1 MPPDF
6 FQVTIEKCTKLLHK
20 SSLFLSIK
28 KWVLHFALGIKLTDK
43 GVILL
48 PNHIDLEILNSLSQS
63 ELSVL
68 NYVYSHKDEVIYMS
82 IQQLSEQVFLST
94 ATILRLCKKLNL
106 NGFSELKYTLKTQ
119 IAHENKNSS
128 SMQTLDKIIQN
139 YYQTIENT
147 GRLIDLK
154 SMDMVVNFL
163 LSDKTIHLYSNG
175 LSSISMTYMERFLLS
190 VGRKSKYYSTAPL
203 AYRMASKMNSNDVIL
218 IASTSGATPPVIN
231 IAQIA
236 KNSGA
241 VIISITNMNNTPL
254 SKLSD
259 IAFYTPIKD
268 RDYYGTD
275 IKSRCSTF
283 FIIHMIIECYL
294 YRLNPPELHLSE

>member
-1 MPPDF
+1 M
-6 FQVTIEKCTKLLHK
+6 
-20 SSLFLSIK
+20 
-28 KWVLHFALGIKLTDK
+28 
-43 GVILL
+43 L

-68 NYVYSHKDEVIYMS
+68 NYIYAHKDTVIHMS
-82 IQQLSEQVFLST
+82 IQQLSKEVFLST

-106 NGFSELKYTLKTQ
+106 SGFSELKYTLKSQ
-119 IAHENKNSS
+119 ITHENKNTTPL
-128 SMQTLDKIIQN
+128 QTIDKTIQN

-147 GRLIDLK
+147 GRLIDSK
-154 SMDMVVNFL
+154 SMDMVVGYL
-163 LSDKTIHLYSNG
+163 ISDKRIHLYSNG
-175 LSSISMTYMERFLLS
+175 LSAVSMTYMERFLLS

-203 AYRMASKMNSNDVIL
+203 AYRMASKMNADDIIF

-241 VIISITNMNNTPL
+241 VVISITNMNNNPL
-254 SKLSD
+254 TKLSD

-283 FIIHMIIECYL
+283 FIVHMILECYL
-294 YRLNPPELHLSE
+294 YRLNSPLLHLLK